1 MPRLETELL
10 RRRYEMR
17 WTILWKERGLAWLS
31 VLHVSVQIKR
41 HFMNLSDI
49 QYHLHEC
56 DLQSQLWRRLWRE
69 LLISVKRGAAVLYA
83 TAAGR
88 RGFWFGS
95 AGPKRRDGSFQKA
108 VLRNMRLDLLV
119 FWSKDNVVR
128 EESMI
133 SADSTSPAGGG
144 SGWVIQSQL
153 FYFDAARVEAANS
166 RNGKPADFK
175 LMLGVYAFRGMLLGV
190 GTGVTCYNYSD
201 KRILVLSLA
210 HCAYRGIITRL
221 YSTIESPNSKTD
233 GLTSEPTT
241 IFHIMIQIVIEHKTA
256 QPTSYNPCFLCI
268 SLFWVAICISLLL
281 LPSLTPDSTTVALR
295 YYTKKKPSQASGWT
309 SR

>member
-1 MPRLETELL
+1 
-10 RRRYEMR
+10 
-17 WTILWKERGLAWLS
+17 
-31 VLHVSVQIKR
+31 
-41 HFMNLSDI
+41 
-49 QYHLHEC
+49 
-56 DLQSQLWRRLWRE
+56 
-69 LLISVKRGAAVLYA
+69 
-83 TAAGR
+83 
-88 RGFWFGS
+88 
-95 AGPKRRDGSFQKA
+95 
-108 VLRNMRLDLLV
+108 MRLGLLV

-144 SGWVIQSQL
+144 SGWVIQLQL

-210 HCAYRGIITRL
+210 HCAHRGIITRV
-221 YSTIESPNSKTD
+221 YSTIQSPNSKTD
-233 GLTSEPTT
+233 GWTSEPTT

-295 YYTKKKPSQASGWT
+295 CVTTRKRSPRKPRDGQADDASALHDSINESDRQVKT
-309 SR
+309 STRGRVRRSHNPKLNTEQQKNQGHTPGSM